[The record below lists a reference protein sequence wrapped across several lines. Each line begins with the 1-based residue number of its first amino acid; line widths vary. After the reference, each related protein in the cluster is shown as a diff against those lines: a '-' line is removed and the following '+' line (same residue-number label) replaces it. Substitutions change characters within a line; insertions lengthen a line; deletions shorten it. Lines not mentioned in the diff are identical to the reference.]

1 MECQNLLKA
10 GDLFG
15 VRGQGLGPFIVA
27 PGESALT
34 AEPDAAQTGP
44 GEGFFRRPQKAG
56 AVREAFLGG
65 GQALFGK
72 VVGKVGGV
80 KGFAGV
86 LVLGRRQGRGPEG
99 AGVGSEAGLEG
110 PEGGERGGRV
120 GQKASAGLAVETFDG
135 DWISPTGSEAAFLRK
150 PFGTVGMGEGRSD
163 LEGGAIT
170 AGQEESSTVGHGWME
185 ALV

>member
-15 VRGQGLGPFIVA
+15 VRGKGLGPFIVA

-80 KGFAGV
+80 KGVNCVIRRRKAG
-86 LVLGRRQGRGPEG
+86 GPEG
-99 AGVGSEAGLEG
+99 VLLGPQRGLEG
-110 PEGGERGGRV
+110 PEGGERRGGL
-120 GQKASAGLAVETFDG
+120 GQAAPSFSAVEALDRDG
-135 DWISPTGSEAAFLRK
+135 VAATESVVPCLFEPLGAFWR
-150 PFGTVGMGEGRSD
+150 E
-163 LEGGAIT
+163 EGGAPWK
-170 AGQEESSTVGHGWME
+170 G
-185 ALV
+185 ALVAAITTSQEDRGAVRHGGVN